1 MLLSAMYVNC
11 SLSSNSTE
19 KQAVSNPQHSCHS
32 QQFPFPLDPDIR
44 SGAILSPVY
53 GFQGTAAIHGRALE
67 LDGRKKRKKK
77 EGWGVGVLT
86 RWSFFLFSLFFF
98 YFINR
103 HDLSIPASLCL
114 CVFA

>member
-1 MLLSAMYVNC
+1 MSDSHYIPV
-11 SLSSNSTE
+11 
-19 KQAVSNPQHSCHS
+19 
-32 QQFPFPLDPDIR
+32 
-44 SGAILSPVY
+44 ILTDVCAT
-53 GFQGTAAIHGRALE
+53 G

-77 EGWGVGVLT
+77 EGWGAGILI
-86 RWSFFLFSLFFF
+86 RWCLFSFFSFFF

>member
-44 SGAILSPVY
+44 SGAIPAPVY
-53 GFQGTAAIHGRALE
+53 GFQGTVAIHGRDLD

-77 EGWGVGVLT
+77 EGRGAGVLT
-86 RWSFFLFSLFFF
+86 RWCLFSFFSFFF

-103 HDLSIPASLCL
+103 HDLSVPASLCL